1 VLHRKILVGAIAVLA
16 VQFALSRA
24 LSRTEYLPSPP
35 PLDQFPWRLGE
46 WSRVKDELMEPGVLE
61 MLAPDDS
68 LNRTYVHAGRAAEV
82 NLFMAYYKTQH
93 RAANAHDPKVCLPG
107 SGWNPLVS
115 KVVEIPVPGSATP
128 IPVNYYVVAKG
139 EGRSLVL
146 YWYQTYKRAFARE
159 QAARVQRI
167 LDTVAENRTD
177 IALVRVVVP
186 VIKEDLDEATAMG
199 TEFIRLAYPYIQRQF
214 PPRGRGAAQ

>member
-1 VLHRKILVGAIAVLA
+1 MLNRNILLAAIAVLA
-16 VQFALSRA
+16 IQFAVSRA

-35 PLDQFPWRLGE
+35 PLDQFPATLGE
-46 WSRVKDELMEPGVLE
+46 WTRVKDEVMEPGVLE

-68 LNRTYVHAGRAAEV
+68 LNRTYIHANRTAEV
-82 NLFMAYYKTQH
+82 NFFMAYYKTQH

-107 SGWNPLVS
+107 SGWNPIIS
-115 KVVEIPVPGSATP
+115 KVVELSVPGSAAP
-128 IPVNYYVVAKG
+128 VPVNYYVVAKG
-139 EGRSLVL
+139 EGRNLVL

-159 QAARVQRI
+159 QAARIQRV

-186 VIKEDLDEATAMG
+186 VVKEDLDAATAMG
-199 TEFIRLAYPYIQRQF
+199 TEFIRLAYPYILRQF
-214 PPRGRGAAQ
+214 PPKARGAVQ